1 MSEFLRRR
9 TLLQGLI
16 ASTIALLFPALAQAA
31 GPLIKPTKIGQK
43 IIFQGYTYSVVK
55 SKGKL
60 IWLKGAKYIPAKP
73 TPTPSATV
81 KPTPTPSATATP
93 TPTPTPSATATPT
106 PTPTPSESAT
116 ATPTPTPSATAT
128 PTPTPTPSETAT
140 PTPSPTS
147 KGVVI
152 AQSSQILEGK
162 TKIVDAKDNDGR
174 NQKFAISRFSGNVKV
189 FSNICTHAGC
199 ALAVSGANLGCDCHG
214 SEFSGFDGAVT
225 QGPARVALTLYRSL
239 EENGT
244 IILLK

>member
-9 TLLQGLI
+9 TLLAGFA
-16 ASTIALLFPALAQAA
+16 ASAITFFFPAIAQAA
-31 GPLIKPTKIGQK
+31 SPLIKPAKIGQK
-43 IIFQGYTYSVVK
+43 VIFQGYTYTVVK

-60 IWLKGAKYIPAKP
+60 IWRKGAKYIPA
-73 TPTPSATV
+73 
-81 KPTPTPSATATP
+81 TPTPSATA
-93 TPTPTPSATATPT
+93 SATPT
-106 PTPTPSESAT
+106 PTPSAT

-128 PTPTPTPSETAT
+128 PTPTASSAPI
-140 PTPSPTS
+140 S

-174 NQKFAISRFSGNVKV
+174 NQKFAISRFSGKVKV

-199 ALAVSGANLGCDCHG
+199 PLAVSGANLGCDCHG
-214 SEFSGFDGAVT
+214 SEFSGFDGAVIM
-225 QGPARVALTLYRSL
+225 GPAMVALTVYRSL
-239 EENGT
+239 EEGGS

>member
-16 ASTIALLFPALAQAA
+16 ASIIALFFPALAEAA
-31 GPLIKPTKIGQK
+31 GPFIKPTKIGQK

-60 IWLKGAKYIPAKP
+60 IWRKGAKYIPIKP
-73 TPTPSATV
+73 TPTPSATAT
-81 KPTPTPSATATP
+81 PTPTPSATATP

-106 PTPTPSESAT
+106 PTPSAT
-116 ATPTPTPSATAT
+116 ATPTPTPTPSATAT
-128 PTPTPTPSETAT
+128 PTPSATAT
-140 PTPSPTS
+140 PTPSATATPIS

-214 SEFSGFDGAVT
+214 SEFSGVDGAVT
-225 QGPARVALTLYRSL
+225 QGPARTALAVYRSL

>member
-9 TLLQGLI
+9 TLLAGFA
-16 ASTIALLFPALAQAA
+16 ASAITFFFPAIAQAA
-31 GPLIKPTKIGQK
+31 SPLIKPAKIGQK
-43 IIFQGYTYSVVK
+43 VIFQGYTYTVVK

-60 IWLKGAKYIPAKP
+60 IWRKGAKYIPA
-73 TPTPSATV
+73 
-81 KPTPTPSATATP
+81 TPTPSATA
-93 TPTPTPSATATPT
+93 SATPT
-106 PTPTPSESAT
+106 PTPSAT

-128 PTPTPTPSETAT
+128 PTPTPSATAT
-140 PTPSPTS
+140 PTPTASSAPIS

-174 NQKFAISRFSGNVKV
+174 NQKFAISRFSGKVKV

-199 ALAVSGANLGCDCHG
+199 PLAVSGANLGCDCHG
-214 SEFSGFDGAVT
+214 SEFSGFDGAVIM
-225 QGPARVALTLYRSL
+225 GPAMVALTVYRSL
-239 EENGT
+239 EEGGS

>member
-9 TLLQGLI
+9 TLLAGFA
-16 ASTIALLFPALAQAA
+16 ASAITFFFPAIAQAA
-31 GPLIKPTKIGQK
+31 SPLIKPVKIGQK
-43 IIFQGYTYSVVK
+43 VIFQGYTYTVVK

-60 IWLKGAKYIPAKP
+60 IWRKGAKYIPA
-73 TPTPSATV
+73 
-81 KPTPTPSATATP
+81 TPTPSATA
-93 TPTPTPSATATPT
+93 S
-106 PTPTPSESAT
+106 

-128 PTPTPTPSETAT
+128 PTPTPSAT
-140 PTPSPTS
+140 PTPTASSAPIS

-174 NQKFAISRFSGNVKV
+174 NQKFAISRFSGKVKV

-199 ALAVSGANLGCDCHG
+199 PLAVSGANLGCDCHG
-214 SEFSGFDGAVT
+214 SEFSGFDGAVIM
-225 QGPARVALTLYRSL
+225 GPATVALTVYRSL
-239 EENGT
+239 EEGGS

>member
-16 ASTIALLFPALAQAA
+16 ASIIALFFPALAEAA

-43 IIFQGYTYSVVK
+43 IIFQGYHYSVVK

-60 IWLKGAKYIPAKP
+60 IWRKGAKYIPI
-73 TPTPSATV
+73 

-93 TPTPTPSATATPT
+93 TPTPSATATPT
-106 PTPTPSESAT
+106 PTPSATPTPTPSAT

-128 PTPTPTPSETAT
+128 PTPTPTASSAPI
-140 PTPSPTS
+140 S

-174 NQKFAISRFSGNVKV
+174 NQKFAISRFNGNVKV

-214 SEFSGFDGAVT
+214 SEFSGVDGSVT
-225 QGPARVALTLYRSL
+225 QGPARVALMVYRSL
-239 EENGT
+239 EEDGT

>member
-60 IWLKGAKYIPAKP
+60 IWRKGAKYIPAKP
-73 TPTPSATV
+73 
-81 KPTPTPSATATP
+81 
-93 TPTPTPSATATPT
+93 
-106 PTPTPSESAT
+106 
-116 ATPTPTPSATAT
+116 TPTPTPSATAT

-140 PTPSPTS
+140 PTPTPTSTPSPTS

-162 TKIVDAKDNDGR
+162 SKIVDAKDNDGR
-174 NQKFAISRFSGNVKV
+174 NQKFAISRFSGKVSV
-189 FSNICTHAGC
+189 FSSVCTHAGC
-199 ALAVSGANLGCDCHG
+199 VLAASGANLGCDCHG
-214 SEFSGFDGAVT
+214 SEFSGVDGAVT
-225 QGPARVALTLYRSL
+225 QGPARTALTVYRSL
-239 EENGT
+239 EENGS

>member
-16 ASTIALLFPALAQAA
+16 ASTVALFFPALAQAA
-31 GPLIKPTKIGQK
+31 GPLIKPAKIGQRV
-43 IIFQGYTYSVVK
+43 IYQGYTYSVVK

-60 IWLKGAKYIPAKP
+60 IWRKGAKYIPIKPTHTPSATP
-73 TPTPSATV
+73 TPTP
-81 KPTPTPSATATP
+81 TPNATATP
-93 TPTPTPSATATPT
+93 TPTP
-106 PTPTPSESAT
+106 SAT

-128 PTPTPTPSETAT
+128 PTPTPSATAT
-140 PTPSPTS
+140 PTS

-162 TKIVDAKDNDGR
+162 SKIVDAKDNDGR
-174 NQKFAISRFSGNVKV
+174 NQKFAITRFSGKVTV
-189 FSNICTHAGC
+189 FSTICTHAGC
-199 ALAVSGANLGCDCHG
+199 VLAASGANLGCDCHG
-214 SEFSGFDGAVT
+214 SEFSGVDGAVT
-225 QGPARVALTLYRSL
+225 QGPARTALAVYRSL

>member
-9 TLLQGLI
+9 TLIQGLI
-16 ASTIALLFPALAQAA
+16 ASIIALFFPALAEAA

-60 IWLKGAKYIPAKP
+60 IWRKGAKYIPI
-73 TPTPSATV
+73 

-93 TPTPTPSATATPT
+93 TPTPTATGTPTPTPSATATATPT
-106 PTPTPSESAT
+106 PTPTPSAT

-128 PTPTPTPSETAT
+128 PTPTPTPS
-140 PTPSPTS
+140 PVS

-162 TKIVDAKDNDGR
+162 SKIVDAKDNDGR
-174 NQKFAISRFSGNVKV
+174 NQKFAITRSGGKVKV
-189 FSNICTHAGC
+189 FSSVCTHAGC
-199 ALAVSGANLGCDCHG
+199 LLAASGANLGCDCHG

-225 QGPARVALTLYRSL
+225 QGPARVALTVYRSL
-239 EENGT
+239 EEDGS

>member
-9 TLLQGLI
+9 TVLQGLM
-16 ASTIALLFPALAQAA
+16 ASIIALFFPALAQAA

-60 IWLKGAKYIPAKP
+60 IWLKGSKYIP
-73 TPTPSATV
+73 PTPS
-81 KPTPTPSATATP
+81 
-93 TPTPTPSATATPT
+93 
-106 PTPTPSESAT
+106 

-128 PTPTPTPSETAT
+128 PTPTPTPS
-140 PTPSPTS
+140 PVS

-162 TKIVDAKDNDGR
+162 SKIVEAKDNEGR
-174 NQKFAISRFSGNVKV
+174 NQKFAITRSSGTVRV
-189 FSNICTHAGC
+189 FSSVCTHAGC
-199 ALAVSGANLGCDCHG
+199 VLAASGANLGCDCHG

-225 QGPARVALTLYRSL
+225 QGPARTALTVYRSL
-239 EENGT
+239 EEGGS

>member
-9 TLLQGLI
+9 TLIQGLI
-16 ASTIALLFPALAQAA
+16 ASIIALFFPALAEAA

-43 IIFQGYTYSVVK
+43 IIFQGYHYSVVK

-60 IWLKGAKYIPAKP
+60 IWRKGAKYIPI
-73 TPTPSATV
+73 

-93 TPTPTPSATATPT
+93 TPSATATPI
-106 PTPTPSESAT
+106 
-116 ATPTPTPSATAT
+116 
-128 PTPTPTPSETAT
+128 
-140 PTPSPTS
+140 S

-214 SEFSGFDGAVT
+214 SEFSGVDGSVT
-225 QGPARVALTLYRSL
+225 QGPARTALAVYRSL
-239 EENGT
+239 EEDGT

>member
-9 TLLQGLI
+9 TVLQGLM
-16 ASTIALLFPALAQAA
+16 ASIIALFFPALAQAA

-60 IWLKGAKYIPAKP
+60 IWLKGSKYIP
-73 TPTPSATV
+73 PTPSAT
-81 KPTPTPSATATP
+81 PTPTPSATATP

-106 PTPTPSESAT
+106 PTPTPS
-116 ATPTPTPSATAT
+116 PV
-128 PTPTPTPSETAT
+128 
-140 PTPSPTS
+140 S

-162 TKIVDAKDNDGR
+162 SKIVEAKDNEGR
-174 NQKFAISRFSGNVKV
+174 NQKFAITRSSGTVRV
-189 FSNICTHAGC
+189 FSSVCTHAGC
-199 ALAVSGANLGCDCHG
+199 VLAASGANLGCDCHG

-225 QGPARVALTLYRSL
+225 QGPARTALTVYRSL
-239 EENGT
+239 EEGGS

>member
-16 ASTIALLFPALAQAA
+16 ASIIALFFPALAEAA

-43 IIFQGYTYSVVK
+43 IIFQGYHYSVVK

-60 IWLKGAKYIPAKP
+60 IWRKGAKYIPIKP
-73 TPTPSATV
+73 TPTP
-81 KPTPTPSATATP
+81 
-93 TPTPTPSATATPT
+93 
-106 PTPTPSESAT
+106 SAT

-128 PTPTPTPSETAT
+128 PTPSATAT
-140 PTPSPTS
+140 PIS

-214 SEFSGFDGAVT
+214 SEFSGVDGSVT
-225 QGPARVALTLYRSL
+225 QGPARTALAVYRSL
-239 EENGT
+239 EEDGT

>member
-16 ASTIALLFPALAQAA
+16 ASTVALFFPALAQAA
-31 GPLIKPTKIGQK
+31 GPLIKPAKIGQRV
-43 IIFQGYTYSVVK
+43 IYQGYTYSVVK

-60 IWLKGAKYIPAKP
+60 IWRKGAKYVPA
-73 TPTPSATV
+73 
-81 KPTPTPSATATP
+81 TPSATA

-106 PTPTPSESAT
+106 PTPSAT

-128 PTPTPTPSETAT
+128 PTPTPTPS
-140 PTPSPTS
+140 PTS

-162 TKIVDAKDNDGR
+162 SKIVDAIDNDGR
-174 NQKFAISRFSGNVKV
+174 SQKFAITRFSGKVSV
-189 FSNICTHAGC
+189 FSTICTHAGC
-199 ALAVSGANLGCDCHG
+199 VLAASGANLGCDCHG

-225 QGPARVALTLYRSL
+225 QGPARTALMVYRSL
-239 EENGT
+239 EEDGS

>member
-16 ASTIALLFPALAQAA
+16 ASIIALFFPALAEAA

-43 IIFQGYTYSVVK
+43 IIFQGYHYSVVK

-60 IWLKGAKYIPAKP
+60 IWRKGAKYIPIKP
-73 TPTPSATV
+73 TPTP
-81 KPTPTPSATATP
+81 
-93 TPTPTPSATATPT
+93 
-106 PTPTPSESAT
+106 SAT

-128 PTPTPTPSETAT
+128 PTPTPTPSATPTPTPTPSATAT
-140 PTPSPTS
+140 PTPTPSATATPIS

-214 SEFSGFDGAVT
+214 SEFSGVDGSVT
-225 QGPARVALTLYRSL
+225 QGPARTALAVYRSL

>member
-9 TLLQGLI
+9 TLIQGLI

-31 GPLIKPTKIGQK
+31 GPLIKPTKIGQR
-43 IIFQGYTYSVVK
+43 IIYQGYTYSVVK

-60 IWLKGAKYIPAKP
+60 IWVKGAKYVPA
-73 TPTPSATV
+73 
-81 KPTPTPSATATP
+81 TPSATATPTP

-106 PTPTPSESAT
+106 PTPS
-116 ATPTPTPSATAT
+116 ATPTPTP
-128 PTPTPTPSETAT
+128 T

-162 TKIVDAKDNDGR
+162 SKIVDAKDNDGR
-174 NQKFAISRFSGNVKV
+174 NQKFAISRFSGKVSV
-189 FSNICTHAGC
+189 FSSVCTHAGC
-199 ALAVSGANLGCDCHG
+199 VLAASGANLGCDCHG
-214 SEFSGFDGAVT
+214 SEFSGVDGAVT
-225 QGPARVALTLYRSL
+225 QGPARTALMVYRSL
-239 EENGT
+239 EEDGS

>member
-60 IWLKGAKYIPAKP
+60 IWLKGAKYIPVKP

-81 KPTPTPSATATP
+81 KPTPTPSA
-93 TPTPTPSATATPT
+93 
-106 PTPTPSESAT
+106 
-116 ATPTPTPSATAT
+116 
-128 PTPTPTPSETAT
+128 TAT

>member
-16 ASTIALLFPALAQAA
+16 ASTIALLFPALAEAA

-60 IWLKGAKYIPAKP
+60 IWLKGAKYIPIKP
-73 TPTPSATV
+73 TPTPSATAT
-81 KPTPTPSATATP
+81 PTPTPSATP

-106 PTPTPSESAT
+106 PTPSE
-116 ATPTPTPSATAT
+116 TAT
-128 PTPTPTPSETAT
+128 PTPTPTPS
-140 PTPSPTS
+140 PVS

-162 TKIVDAKDNDGR
+162 SKIVEAKDNDGR
-174 NQKFAISRFSGNVKV
+174 NQKFAISRFNGNVKV
-189 FSNICTHAGC
+189 FSSVCTHAGC
-199 ALAVSGANLGCDCHG
+199 IVAASGANLGCDCHG
-214 SEFSGFDGAVT
+214 SEFSGVDGAVT
-225 QGPARVALTLYRSL
+225 QGPARTALAVYRSL

>member
-60 IWLKGAKYIPAKP
+60 IWRKGAKYIPI
-73 TPTPSATV
+73 
-81 KPTPTPSATATP
+81 KPTPTPSATAT
-93 TPTPTPSATATPT
+93 S
-106 PTPTPSESAT
+106 
-116 ATPTPTPSATAT
+116 TPTPTPSATAT

-140 PTPSPTS
+140 PTPTPTSTPSPTS

-162 TKIVDAKDNDGR
+162 SKIVDAKDNDGR
-174 NQKFAISRFSGNVKV
+174 NQKFAISRFSGKVSV
-189 FSNICTHAGC
+189 FSSVCTHAGC
-199 ALAVSGANLGCDCHG
+199 VLAASGANLGCDCHG
-214 SEFSGFDGAVT
+214 SEFSGVDGAVT
-225 QGPARVALTLYRSL
+225 QGPARTALTVYRSL
-239 EENGT
+239 EENGS

>member
-60 IWLKGAKYIPAKP
+60 IWLKGAKYIPIKP
-73 TPTPSATV
+73 TPTPS
-81 KPTPTPSATATP
+81 ATP

-106 PTPTPSESAT
+106 PTPSETATPTPTPSET

-128 PTPTPTPSETAT
+128 PTATPTPTPTPS
-140 PTPSPTS
+140 PVS

-162 TKIVDAKDNDGR
+162 SKIVEAKDNDGR
-174 NQKFAISRFSGNVKV
+174 NQKFAISRFNGNVKV
-189 FSNICTHAGC
+189 FSSVCTHAGC
-199 ALAVSGANLGCDCHG
+199 IVAASGANLGCDCHG
-214 SEFSGFDGAVT
+214 SEFSGVDGAVT
-225 QGPARVALTLYRSL
+225 QGPARTALAVYRSL

>member
-9 TLLQGLI
+9 TLIQGLI
-16 ASTIALLFPALAQAA
+16 ASIIALFFPALAEAA

-43 IIFQGYTYSVVK
+43 IIFQGYHYSVVK

-60 IWLKGAKYIPAKP
+60 IWRKGAKYIPIKP
-73 TPTPSATV
+73 TPTP
-81 KPTPTPSATATP
+81 
-93 TPTPTPSATATPT
+93 
-106 PTPTPSESAT
+106 SAT

-128 PTPTPTPSETAT
+128 PTPTPSATAT
-140 PTPSPTS
+140 PTPSATATPIS

-214 SEFSGFDGAVT
+214 SEFSGVDGSVT
-225 QGPARVALTLYRSL
+225 QGPARTALALYRSL

>member
-9 TLLQGLI
+9 TLLKGLAVTAI
-16 ASTIALLFPALAQAA
+16 AFFFPALAQAA

-43 IIFQGYTYSVVK
+43 IIFQGYTYSVVT

-60 IWLKGAKYIPAKP
+60 IWRKGAKYIPA
-73 TPTPSATV
+73 TV
-81 KPTPTPSATATP
+81 KATPTPSATAAP
-93 TPTPTPSATATPT
+93 TPTATATPT
-106 PTPTPSESAT
+106 PTAT
-116 ATPTPTPSATAT
+116 AAPTPTATAA
-128 PTPTPTPSETAT
+128 PTPTAT
-140 PTPSPTS
+140 MAPIS

-174 NQKFAISRFSGNVKV
+174 NQKFAISRFSGKVKV

-199 ALAVSGANLGCDCHG
+199 ALAVNGANLGCDCHG

-225 QGPARVALTLYRSL
+225 MGPARTALTVYRSL
-239 EENGT
+239 EEDGT

>member
-60 IWLKGAKYIPAKP
+60 IWRKGAKYIPIKP
-73 TPTPSATV
+73 TPTPSAMPT
-81 KPTPTPSATATP
+81 PTPTPSATP

-106 PTPTPSESAT
+106 PTPSE
-116 ATPTPTPSATAT
+116 TAT
-128 PTPTPTPSETAT
+128 PTPTPTP
-140 PTPSPTS
+140 TPSPVS

-162 TKIVDAKDNDGR
+162 SKIVEAKDNDGR
-174 NQKFAISRFSGNVKV
+174 NQKFAISRFNGNVKV
-189 FSNICTHAGC
+189 FSSVCTHAGC
-199 ALAVSGANLGCDCHG
+199 IVAASGANLGCDCHG
-214 SEFSGFDGAVT
+214 SEFSGVDGAVT
-225 QGPARVALTLYRSL
+225 QGPARTALAVYRSL

>member
-9 TLLQGLI
+9 TLLQGLV
-16 ASTIALLFPALAQAA
+16 ASTVALFFPALAQAA

-43 IIFQGYTYSVVK
+43 VIFQGYTYSVVK

-60 IWLKGAKYIPAKP
+60 IWRKGAKYIP
-73 TPTPSATV
+73 V

-93 TPTPTPSATATPT
+93 TPSATATPT
-106 PTPTPSESAT
+106 PTV
-116 ATPTPTPSATAT
+116 TPTPTPSVTPTPTPTVT
-128 PTPTPTPSETAT
+128 PTPTPTPS
-140 PTPSPTS
+140 PTF

-189 FSNICTHAGC
+189 FSSVCTHQGC
-199 ALAVSGANLGCDCHG
+199 VLAASGANLGCNCHG

-225 QGPARVALTLYRSL
+225 RGPAGLPLTEYRSL
-239 EENGT
+239 EEDGS
-244 IILLK
+244 IILLI

>member
-60 IWLKGAKYIPAKP
+60 IWLKGAKYIPVKP

-93 TPTPTPSATATPT
+93 TPTPRTYAEPKLVRTTVGALLLNWQYRVTSPTKYSVPSA
-106 PTPTPSESAT
+106 
-116 ATPTPTPSATAT
+116 
-128 PTPTPTPSETAT
+128 
-140 PTPSPTS
+140 
-147 KGVVI
+147 
-152 AQSSQILEGK
+152 
-162 TKIVDAKDNDGR
+162 
-174 NQKFAISRFSGNVKV
+174 VK
-189 FSNICTHAGC
+189 
-199 ALAVSGANLGCDCHG
+199 L
-214 SEFSGFDGAVT
+214 
-225 QGPARVALTLYRSL
+225 P
-239 EENGT
+239 
-244 IILLK
+244 

>member
-16 ASTIALLFPALAQAA
+16 ASIIALFFPALAEAA
-31 GPLIKPTKIGQK
+31 GPFIKPTKIGQK

-60 IWLKGAKYIPAKP
+60 IWRKGAKYIPIKP
-73 TPTPSATV
+73 TPTPSATAT
-81 KPTPTPSATATP
+81 PTPTPSATATP

-106 PTPTPSESAT
+106 PSAT
-116 ATPTPTPSATAT
+116 ATPTPSATAT
-128 PTPTPTPSETAT
+128 PI
-140 PTPSPTS
+140 S

-214 SEFSGFDGAVT
+214 SEFSGVDGAVT
-225 QGPARVALTLYRSL
+225 QGPARTALAVYRSL